1 VRRREQG
8 ANSMQEK
15 EKESI
20 LKEYLEKFTEP
31 LILLLLA
38 SAFIS
43 IIIGQYDD
51 AFSIILAVIIVSTVG
66 FIQEHQSEK
75 SVQALTQFVSHK
87 CHVIRDGQEREVLAE
102 DLVQGDIVL
111 LTRGNRVPA
120 DMRLIE
126 SLELRIDE
134 SLLTGESHPVSKY
147 DKVENFPRNF

>member
-1 VRRREQG
+1 MQE
-8 ANSMQEK
+8 QEK
-15 EKESI
+15 ESMVKQ
-20 LKEYLEKFTEP
+20 YLEKFTEP

-51 AFSIILAVIIVSTVG
+51 AFSIILAVVIVSTVG

-87 CHVIRDGQEREVLAE
+87 CHVIRDNQEREVLAE
-102 DLVQGDIVL
+102 DLVVGDIVE

-120 DMRLIE
+120 DLRLIE
-126 SLELRIDE
+126 SVQLRIDE
-134 SLLTGESHPVSKY
+134 SLLTGESHPVSKFDAVIHY
-147 DKVENFPRNF
+147 HHITNLTISELM